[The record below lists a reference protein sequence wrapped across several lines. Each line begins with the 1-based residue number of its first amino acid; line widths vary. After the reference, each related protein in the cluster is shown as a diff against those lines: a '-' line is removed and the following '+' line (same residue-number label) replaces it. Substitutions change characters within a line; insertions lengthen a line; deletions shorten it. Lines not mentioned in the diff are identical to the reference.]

1 MITKI
6 DQPLQKSK
14 AIRFRVSEEVQ
25 LMLFL
30 VGKMPEKSRSN
41 IKSLLA
47 NKQVIV
53 DGLPV
58 TQYNQLLQAEQQ
70 VEIRTQKMGGKQVKY
85 RGLTVIYEDL
95 HLIVIEKS
103 EGLLSIATDKK
114 KDLNAYSI
122 LSDHV
127 KKQDPKN
134 RIFVVHRL
142 DRDTSGLMMF
152 AKSEKIQALLQESW
166 GPTTKERH
174 YLAVTEGVVRVP
186 SGTVESYLQET
197 KALIVFSTPDD
208 RHGGQLAVTHYETL
222 KTSRWHSLLKV
233 SLETG
238 RKNQV
243 RVHCKDLGHPLIG
256 DDKYGAQTNP
266 IRRLGLHA
274 WVLAFNHPIS
284 GEPLRFETSIPE
296 KFLRLFEK
304 KKTTIEPQTK

>member
-1 MITKI
+1 MTTKI
-6 DQPLQKSK
+6 EQPLQKSK
-14 AIRFRVSEEVQ
+14 AIKFKVAEEIQ
-25 LMLFL
+25 LMRFL
-30 VGKMPEKSRSN
+30 VEKMPEKSRSN

-47 NKQVIV
+47 NKQVVI
-53 DGLPV
+53 DDLPV
-58 TQYNQLLQAEQQ
+58 TQYNHILKAEQQ
-70 VEIRTQKMGGKQVKY
+70 VEIRTQKMGVKQVKY

-103 EGLLSIATDKK
+103 EGLLSIATNKK

-152 AKSEKIQALLQESW
+152 AKSEKIQELLQESW

-174 YLAVTEGVVRVP
+174 YLAVTEGVVKEP
-186 SGTVESYLQET
+186 TGTIESYLQET

-222 KTSRWHSLLKV
+222 RTSRWHSLLKV

-256 DDKYGAQTNP
+256 DEKYGAQTNP

-274 WVLAFNHPIS
+274 WVLAFKHPVS
-284 GEPLRFETSIPE
+284 GEPLRFETTIPE

-304 KKTTIEPQTK
+304 KKVVKQ